1 MDFAGNPVLIS
12 VVRTTEILMSLFLDT
27 VSTAVDT
34 ENLMFWIKVI
44 GACLVTSQIICI
56 SFLDQIQEKI
66 VKHLGGNHVIDRS
79 KYEEIKD
86 VCNNDLEM
94 NGEVKGA
101 FRSNMDKETTDEALL
116 LDP

>member
-27 VSTAVDT
+27 VSTSVDT

-66 VKHLGGNHVIDRS
+66 EKHLGGNHVIDRS

-86 VCNNDLEM
+86 FCNNDLEM

-101 FRSNMDKETTDEALL
+101 FRSSMDKETTDEALL